1 MRERER
7 SSRIHEAG
15 ELRPRLL
22 HVLKSVPASAVLLC
36 ALGAGCGLSS
46 EPPPAR
52 QADPATRR
60 TTALGPVVGYAGTAG
75 THAWRGIPFAQPPV
89 GALRWRAPVAAA
101 AWTGERAA
109 LADAAPCAQPP
120 PPIGGEPN
128 RDGSAGGEDCL
139 YLNVFAP
146 AFAPDAVPQGEAR
159 LPVMVWIHGGGN
171 SIGDAR
177 IYDGGHLAA
186 KHGVVVVAVQYR
198 LGPFGWLRHAAL
210 RADAGATDA
219 DRSGNFGTLDLVEAL
234 RWVKANVAAF
244 GGDPARVTVFG
255 ESAGGRNVFALL
267 QSPLAAGLFHRAIA
281 QSGGLSAPTL
291 AEAESLAT
299 DAEPGHEN
307 SSNELL
313 LRLLSAH
320 RGAADRE
327 AARALSA
334 SLTPTEVAA
343 FLRERTPGEIFAAYT
358 GSQGMG
364 MLRFPQLFPDGAVMP
379 ADAADAHFPAGRYNR
394 VPVIAGTNRDENKL
408 FMAFDREY
416 VRLWF
421 RVLPS
426 VRDEE
431 RYQRDAEY
439 QALAW
444 KLNGADDPARWMRS
458 VQGPSVFAYRFDWD
472 ELDRFLWV
480 DWSFVIGAGHAVE
493 IPFVFGDFDIPLLR
507 SLFAEDDLATRR
519 RLSDAMM
526 SYWAEFAA
534 NGAPG
539 RGRGGELPLWK
550 PWEESAPDAE
560 RFLVLDSEA
569 GGGIRMSADAI
580 TSTELVSR
588 VLADARFADAGERC
602 AFLGRLRGWRPLPAA
617 DIARAGCT
625 EAQLATRR

>member
-1 MRERER
+1 MRVT
-7 SSRIHEAG
+7 A
-15 ELRPRLL
+15 LL
-22 HVLKSVPASAVLLC
+22 PLTIFAA
-36 ALGAGCGLSS
+36 ACGLASD
-46 EPPPAR
+46 PPPVR
-52 QADPATRR
+52 TADAGTRR
-60 TTALGPVVGYAGTAG
+60 TTALGEVVGYVGTGG
-75 THAWRGIPFAQPPV
+75 THAWRGIPFAEPPV
-89 GALRWRAPVAAA
+89 GALRWRAPVPKAT
-101 AWTGERAA
+101 WTGVRKA

-128 RDGSAGGEDCL
+128 ADGSAGSEDCL

-146 AFAPDAVPQGEAR
+146 AFAADALPTGPAR
-159 LPVMVWIHGGGN
+159 RPVMVWIHGGGN
-171 SIGDAR
+171 SVGDAR

-210 RADAGATDA
+210 RSDAGATDA

-234 RWVKANVAAF
+234 RWVQANVAAF
-244 GGDPARVTVFG
+244 GGDPGRVTVFG
-255 ESAGGRNVFALL
+255 ESAGGRNTFSML
-267 QSPLAAGLFHRAIA
+267 QTPLAAGLFHRAIA
-281 QSGGLSAPTL
+281 QSGGLSGPTL
-291 AEAESLAT
+291 AEAENLAT

-313 LRLLSAH
+313 LRLLEAH

-327 AARALSA
+327 AARALAA
-334 SLTPTEVAA
+334 SLAPAEVAA
-343 FLRERTPGEIFAAYT
+343 FLRERTPGEILAAYT
-358 GSQGMG
+358 GSSGMG

-379 ADAADAHFPAGRYNR
+379 ADAAGEHFPAGRYNR

-444 KLNGADDPARWMRS
+444 KLNGADDPARWMRA

-472 ELDRFLWV
+472 ELDSFLWV
-480 DWSFVIGAGHAVE
+480 DWSFVIGAGHAME
-493 IPFVFGDFDIPLLR
+493 IPFVFGDFDMPVLR
-507 SLFAEDDLATRR
+507 SLFRDDDVEPQRA
-519 RLSDAMM
+519 LSEAMT
-526 SYWAEFAA
+526 SYWAEFAT

-539 RGRGGELPLWK
+539 RGRGGDLPLWK
-550 PWEESAPDAE
+550 AWDESAPDGE
-560 RFLVLDSEA
+560 RFLVLDSA
-569 GGGIRMSADAI
+569 ADGGIRMSSDAI
-580 TSTELVSR
+580 TSTALVQR
-588 VLADARFADAGERC
+588 VVDDARFADAGERC
-602 AFLGRLRGWRPLPAA
+602 AILGKLSDWRPLPAA
-617 DIARAGCT
+617 DVALAGCT
-625 EAQLATRR
+625 DAQLAAGAAR